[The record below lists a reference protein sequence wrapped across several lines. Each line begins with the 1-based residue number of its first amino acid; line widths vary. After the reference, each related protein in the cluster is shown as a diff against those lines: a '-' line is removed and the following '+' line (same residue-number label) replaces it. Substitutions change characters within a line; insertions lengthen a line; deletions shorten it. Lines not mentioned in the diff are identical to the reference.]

1 MDDKTLIISII
12 SAAFAIVVLV
22 AVEIYSC
29 FAGRKS
35 RLSRKDLITIAEV
48 LSVYIAERPESAY
61 ISDISRIL
69 EKLSKVDIN
78 KGGING

>member
-69 EKLSKVDIN
+69 EKLFKVDIK
-78 KGGING
+78 KGGTNG